1 MLASCDTKDMKP
13 VCEHP
18 SYCRNDKRSIYI
30 GQHTHISYSP
40 YRNINSWFPS
50 GWSSVRA
57 KFRHMCFYGPYGNQ
71 QGALCNFPSN
81 SHQWQSLY
89 QHARNDGQYK
99 NRFLCAARAKDA
111 KYKGGP

>member
-1 MLASCDTKDMKP
+1 M
-13 VCEHP
+13 
-18 SYCRNDKRSIYI
+18 
-30 GQHTHISYSP
+30 
-40 YRNINSWFPS
+40 
-50 GWSSVRA
+50 RA

-111 KYKGGP
+111 KYKGGGRGIKYNKIHALRTKIRV